1 MTTIRDPR
9 DPTDT
14 TVIKVVDGKII
25 RQRAPR
31 PHERSISAKH
41 DCTGHGILPSLP
53 PERRQGDAR
62 PWMSVPAARPPPPED
77 ASPPAARAE
86 QPSALPSSLPP
97 SPRKVLLVHRPAYTH
112 LGTPNDEPEL
122 FEAGPERVV
131 YRAYSRPS
139 NRTEAIQL
147 AAEVEARLVAAG
159 TDARSA
165 SQCWQGALREL
176 VRQVYVHCAER
187 GELLDRVR
195 AWYEG
200 ELGRL
205 RAVERKGREKEKKL
219 REALRQAGPR
229 GGADGEDDSMYA
241 AATQRL
247 EFVSRVESMIA
258 SSGATQIGQ
267 LLAQSTAELPIE
279 EKHEILSALLPQ
291 ASAILA
297 QFWRNSGA
305 IILRSCR
312 RSSRR

>member
-1 MTTIRDPR
+1 MTTFAPGGDDFI
-9 DPTDT
+9 
-14 TVIKVVDGKII
+14 IKVVDGKLV
-25 RQRAPR
+25 RQRAAR
-31 PHERSISAKH
+31 PHERSISALH
-41 DCTGHGILPSLP
+41 DATGHGILPSLP

-62 PWMSVPAARPPPPED
+62 PWMSIPTAVPGPQED
-77 ASPPAARAE
+77 GRDRSPAPSFRSHKSGAPLQQ
-86 QPSALPSSLPP
+86 QPTSLPSSLPP

-291 ASAILA
+291 ASAILT
-297 QFWRNSGA
+297 
-305 IILRSCR
+305 R
-312 RSSRR
+312 RVPRRR